1 MLMLAY
7 RGVRSKSTTGTCAA
21 VTEIT
26 DKYQIHSLFRMDP
39 SLNPSPPK
47 LQIAHVLADLN
58 ILKQAPPRATLSF
71 LRSLSTVSATIDERK
86 TSIHSQPTPKFD
98 RLGRRIPTPSSVVQS
113 PSPPLRKHSSMDSI
127 DLPETEESIRE
138 TRERRLDRRR
148 SSGRDEEFMRAKTL
162 LAYYNNRHKLQEK
175 GQRGMKMSQERVD
188 KALHEH
194 AEKRQQ
200 LFFVQELDAQ
210 MQDHITELNNSKPKQ
225 PFFFLKPP
233 SSILPPNGGSVIRPK
248 GVDLHYEVELALIMG
263 KQVKN
268 LEPENEKEAY
278 DSIESYAMSIDMT
291 ARNAQNE
298 AKKKGLPWDIA
309 KGFDTFLPMSNIIS
323 KSQIPDPHNATVWLT
338 VNNEHRQKDST
349 ELMLYRIPRI
359 LSDISKVMTLE
370 KGDIVLTG
378 TPKGVGSVKP
388 GDVMR
393 VGISVGGKELEEGK
407 IEVAVE
413 ESTSTYQFKET

>member
-1 MLMLAY
+1 
-7 RGVRSKSTTGTCAA
+7 
-21 VTEIT
+21 
-26 DKYQIHSLFRMDP
+26 MDP

-86 TSIHSQPTPKFD
+86 TSIHSQPAPKFD

-200 LFFVQELDAQ
+200 VR
-210 MQDHITELNNSKPKQ
+210 KR
-225 PFFFLKPP
+225 
-233 SSILPPNGGSVIRPK
+233 GS
-248 GVDLHYEVELALIMG
+248 
-263 KQVKN
+263 
-268 LEPENEKEAY
+268 
-278 DSIESYAMSIDMT
+278 
-291 ARNAQNE
+291 
-298 AKKKGLPWDIA
+298 
-309 KGFDTFLPMSNIIS
+309 
-323 KSQIPDPHNATVWLT
+323 
-338 VNNEHRQKDST
+338 
-349 ELMLYRIPRI
+349 
-359 LSDISKVMTLE
+359 LE
-370 KGDIVLTG
+370 KL
-378 TPKGVGSVKP
+378 GVPDANSYF
-388 GDVMR
+388 
-393 VGISVGGKELEEGK
+393 S
-407 IEVAVE
+407 
-413 ESTSTYQFKET
+413 FKS